1 MYTNI
6 HENCAQYS
14 KNNRIEV
21 LRRLILV
28 WMDPLM
34 SLDISKDKDN
44 EQSKIFNEGTTIYIS
59 YKSLTDWISTTI
71 EK

>member
-1 MYTNI
+1 
-6 HENCAQYS
+6 
-14 KNNRIEV
+14 
-21 LRRLILV
+21 
-28 WMDPLM
+28 M

-59 YKSLTDWISTTI
+59 YKSLTNWISTTI